1 MGRRPEQKGNPMFDV
16 KLLRDDLAA
25 VEAMLQARRS
35 KIDLSAFAALDQRRR
50 DLIKETDTLKS
61 ERKTKSKQIGQMM
74 KAGEDVEPVKAQ
86 VAEIGDRIKTLDAE
100 LAQCNGDL
108 DELLAGIPNMLD
120 AATPQGASE
129 DDNVQVAVHGEPTQ
143 FDFDAKDHV
152 DLGTKLGLFDFER
165 AAKIAGA
172 RFCLLRGDGA
182 RLERALINFMCDV
195 HHEQG
200 YFEINP
206 PYIVNGDSM
215 FGTGQFPKMKEDSFH
230 LAGSDYHLI
239 PTAEVPVTN
248 MHRDEILD
256 EKQLPL
262 NYQAFTPCFRSEAGS
277 YGRDTRGL
285 IRQHQFHK
293 VEMVKFVLPENSEAE
308 HEKLRDHAEE
318 ILRRLALPYRVML
331 LCSADVSFSAAKCY
345 DLEVWLPGQQAY
357 REISSCSNFGD
368 FQARRAKIRYKGPS
382 GKGLVHTLNGS
393 GLAVGR
399 TLVAIL
405 ENYQTAEGNIRIPTV
420 LQPYMGG
427 RTIIE
432 KQQL

>member
-1 MGRRPEQKGNPMFDV
+1 MFDV
-16 KLLRDDLAA
+16 KLLRDDLES
-25 VEAMLQARRS
+25 VEAMLRARHA

-50 DLIKETDTLKS
+50 DLIKETDSLKS
-61 ERKTKSKQIGQMM
+61 ERKTQSKKIGQMM
-74 KAGEDVEPVKAQ
+74 KAGEDVEPVKAE
-86 VAEIGDRIKTLDAE
+86 VAKIGDRIKELDAE
-100 LAQCNGDL
+100 LARCNSDL
-108 DELLAGIPNMLD
+108 DELLSGIPNMLD
-120 AATPQGASE
+120 ASTPAGNSE
-129 DDNVQVAVHGEPTQ
+129 DDNLQVALHGEPTA
-143 FDFDAKDHV
+143 FDFEPKDHV
-152 DLGTKLGLFDFER
+152 DLGTHLGLFDFER

-172 RFCLLRGDGA
+172 RFCVLRGDAA

-200 YFEINP
+200 YFEVMP
-206 PYIVNGDSM
+206 PFIVNGDSM

-248 MHRDEILD
+248 LHRDEILN

-285 IRQHQFHK
+285 IRQHQFNK

-308 HEKLRDHAEE
+308 HEKLRDDAEE
-318 ILRRLALPYRVML
+318 ILRRLELPYRVML
-331 LCSADVSFSAAKCY
+331 LCSADVSFAAAKCY

-368 FQARRAKIRYKGPS
+368 FQARRAKIRYKGAS
-382 GKGLVHTLNGS
+382 GKGLIHTINGS
-393 GLAVGR
+393 GLAIGR

-405 ENYQTAEGNIRIPTV
+405 ENYQNADGSIRIPTA
-420 LQPYMGG
+420 LQPYMGNK
-427 RTIIE
+427 TLIE
-432 KQQL
+432 KQPI

>member
-1 MGRRPEQKGNPMFDV
+1 MFDV

-25 VEAMLQARRS
+25 VEAMLRARRS

-61 ERKTKSKQIGQMM
+61 ERKTQSKQIGQMM
-74 KAGEDVEPVKAQ
+74 KAGEDVEPIKAQ
-86 VAEIGDRIKTLDAE
+86 VAQIGDRIKTLDAE
-100 LAQCNGDL
+100 LAQCNSEL

-152 DLGTKLGLFDFER
+152 DLGTNLGLMDFER

-256 EKQLPL
+256 EKHLPL

-293 VEMVKFVLPENSEAE
+293 VEMVKFVLPETSEAE

-318 ILRRLALPYRVML
+318 ILRRLELPYRVML

-405 ENYQTAEGNIRIPTV
+405 ENYQTAEGNIRIPKV

-427 RTIIE
+427 RTLIE
-432 KQQL
+432 KQQH